1 MLFHVYVYLRHG
13 SLLRRAGL
21 GRKPLGSDVG
31 EELSVRLEV
40 VEDALVIEGSDLN
53 LLASISP
60 RDRSSHTFTM
70 RLPGNAPP
78 SRHMVEPQSPL
89 DELAPYTTAVY
100 HNTYQKLEMIS
111 LPESATFLCCLGVP
125 LVTLK
130 PSSEKMPLLENALP
144 PILRQSVQWQR
155 I

>member
-1 MLFHVYVYLRHG
+1 
-13 SLLRRAGL
+13 
-21 GRKPLGSDVG
+21 
-31 EELSVRLEV
+31 
-40 VEDALVIEGSDLN
+40 
-53 LLASISP
+53 
-60 RDRSSHTFTM
+60 M

-89 DELAPYTTAVY
+89 DGLAPYTITVH

-130 PSSEKMPLLENALP
+130 PSSEKMLLLENALP

-155 I
+155 IYVSSSANYPHPEFQVPTLPSLLPAASYATLPHMQLPETILTD